1 MRKLMLVV
9 FILSTVFLSNG
20 CDKIS
25 ELFEGENEQDPNE
38 LSGDANVA
46 IGQVGN
52 TFSAPTVYV
61 AGQAVSIPHT
71 ITIVKNESGV
81 ATINVK
87 VPLSTIKNQALYQ
100 QYKTEYNLD
109 ELINKIPATAKDADG
124 NIDVNVKV
132 KITSEGIQDF
142 INRDGKAHTIIKFG
156 ANVGDE
162 YNLTKSGGQTLK
174 RTVTQKSTTDDFSY
188 GFMNIKTMTTEQAS
202 SYPGVKNIVYKTN
215 HKYGLVFAE
224 IQFEDGTKI
233 NSYVY
238 SQNSN

>member
-1 MRKLMLVV
+1 MRKLKLLV
-9 FILSTVFLSNG
+9 FILSIIFLSNG
-20 CDKIS
+20 CDKIKDLFSS
-25 ELFEGENEQDPNE
+25 EDEEGPNE
-38 LSGDANVA
+38 LGGDANVT
-46 IGQVGN
+46 IGQTGN

-61 AGQAVSIPHT
+61 DGQAVSIPHT

-81 ATINVK
+81 ATINIK

-100 QYKTEYNLD
+100 QYKTKYNLD
-109 ELINKIPATAKDADG
+109 ELINKIPATCKDASG
-124 NIDVNVKV
+124 NIDANVKM

-142 INRDGKAHTIIKFG
+142 INRDGNAHTIIKFD

-174 RTVTQKSTTDDFSY
+174 RTVTQKSTTDDFAY
-188 GFMNIKTMTTEQAS
+188 GFMNIKTMTTEQES
-202 SYPGVKNIVYKTN
+202 SYPGVKKIVYKTN
-215 HKYGLVFAE
+215 HKFGLVFAE

-238 SQNSN
+238 AANSN